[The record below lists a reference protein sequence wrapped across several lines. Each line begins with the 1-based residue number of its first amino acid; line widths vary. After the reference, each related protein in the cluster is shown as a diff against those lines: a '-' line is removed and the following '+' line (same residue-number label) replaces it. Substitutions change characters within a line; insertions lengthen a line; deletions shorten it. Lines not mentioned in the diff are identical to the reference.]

1 MPQVGELLD
10 HTEGAAEVASGMVQE
25 HVEYRAMTEAVHSAT
40 EMVSMACEL
49 EAYGTPEDDDLIEA
63 CA

>member
-1 MPQVGELLD
+1 MRQVGELLD

-40 EMVSMACEL
+40 EMVLIGCEV
-49 EAYGTPEDDDLIEA
+49 EAYGEREGDD
-63 CA
+63 